1 MISWTD
7 FLLVPVTMSF
17 DCMTVGAT
25 DGIKEW
31 NMKWWKIILCSFLF
45 GLFQAVMPVIG
56 YFIGYWIQGYFG
68 DQKEIIVGWVA
79 FTLLMLLSSKSMY
92 EWIKGL
98 KERKASNG
106 EEKAE
111 LETQS
116 QTSNSN
122 ELTIGKMFIQAI
134 ATSIDALSIGFVYMD
149 KEVGW
154 AMSLFATIGVVTWIL
169 SILAILFGKVIG
181 PKLEKWGDLIASIV
195 FCLVAVK
202 IVLGA
207 YGIINF

>member
-25 DGIKEW
+25 DGIKEY
-31 NMKWWKIILCSFLF
+31 NMKKWKIILCSFLF
-45 GLFQAVMPVIG
+45 GLFQGVMPVIG
-56 YFIGYWIQGYFG
+56 YFIGHYVQNWFG

-79 FTLLMLLSSKSMY
+79 FTLLMLLSLKSFY

-98 KERKASNG
+98 KEGEKDEEAENG
-106 EEKAE
+106 NAQGEY
-111 LETQS
+111 
-116 QTSNSN
+116 
-122 ELTIGKMFIQAI
+122 LTIGKMFTQAI

-149 KEVGW
+149 REIGW
-154 AMSLFATIGVVTWIL
+154 AMGFFATIGVVTWVL
-169 SILAILFGKVIG
+169 SILAILFGRVLG
-181 PKLEKWGDLIASIV
+181 PKLEKWGDLIAAIV

>member
-17 DCMTVGAT
+17 DCMTVGAI

-56 YFIGYWIQGYFG
+56 YFIGYWIQGYFK

-92 EWIKGL
+92 EWVKGL
-98 KERKASNG
+98 KERKASNS

-116 QTSNSN
+116 QTSKSN

-195 FCLVAVK
+195 FGLVAVK

>member
-1 MISWTD
+1 
-7 FLLVPVTMSF
+7 
-17 DCMTVGAT
+17 
-25 DGIKEW
+25 
-31 NMKWWKIILCSFLF
+31 
-45 GLFQAVMPVIG
+45 
-56 YFIGYWIQGYFG
+56 
-68 DQKEIIVGWVA
+68 
-79 FTLLMLLSSKSMY
+79 MLLSSKSMY

-98 KERKASNG
+98 KERKASNS

-116 QTSNSN
+116 QTSKSN

-181 PKLEKWGDLIASIV
+181 PKLEKWGDLTMS
-195 FCLVAVK
+195 LT
-202 IVLGA
+202 
-207 YGIINF
+207 